1 MKYLIIGLMFLIY
14 GCAVDTGTSVTE
26 SDIKNLEQETC
37 ETPSILYG
45 CSSASYDLYW
55 GESSSSTVPTKT
67 LNLGTDII
75 VSNFYLNNSGIKI
88 AFKNNRSELLYVN
101 IDYTFK
107 CKVNDWQ
114 KVGTFYLGL
123 NEYQTEES
131 IISYVNYCK
140 ADNDYGIITLTA
152 MRPSYGT
159 AKEYLTWHGE
169 YTYYST
175 SYK

>member
-1 MKYLIIGLMFLIY
+1 MIFIY

-37 ETPSILYG
+37 ETPSILFG
-45 CSSASYDLYW
+45 CSSASIVGSEYVDMML
-55 GESSSSTVPTKT
+55 SSSSTVPTKT
-67 LNLGTDII
+67 LNLGTDIV
-75 VSNFYLNNSGIKI
+75 VSNFYLNNGGIKI
-88 AFKNNRSELLYVN
+88 AFRNNRTELLYVN

-114 KVGTFYLGL
+114 KGGTFYLSL
-123 NEYQTEES
+123 HEYETKES

-152 MRPSYGT
+152 MRPSYET

-175 SYK
+175 NYK